1 MKDRSAKK
9 SINASGLSV
18 SPNSIEVKPVDP
30 VVPPTP
36 IVQPYGST
44 PDSWTPMVGETLEN
58 RVETCLATQPAGTWW
73 NGFVLNHLAACA
85 TALTNAVVWDING
98 QVVAEAPVH
107 HHDAVPGDA
116 AG

>member
-1 MKDRSAKK
+1 MKRTRLAVLAAAGSLVLTLIGVSQPAEAATTRTGMVKVTDRPAHTFSAAEKQALKDRSAKK

-44 PDSWTPMVGETLEN
+44 PDSWTPMVGETL
-58 RVETCLATQPAGTWW
+58 
-73 NGFVLNHLAACA
+73 
-85 TALTNAVVWDING
+85 
-98 QVVAEAPVH
+98 
-107 HHDAVPGDA
+107 
-116 AG
+116 